1 MKIFLTPMLFL
12 LLSCGTHN
20 IEYNREKIIKKYS
33 MNFDILV
40 DSNKTDF
47 KNLYLNKDNIK
58 KTTVDKKNK
67 VVNIFQKTQSEF
79 IKLNSIYQD
88 SLNSNSSDLNN
99 KISLIVINGIP
110 IMESE
115 KSKILFDQSAINEL
129 KIIDAEIN
137 SQIFCRITDDNIL
150 IINTK

>member
-1 MKIFLTPMLFL
+1 
-12 LLSCGTHN
+12 
-20 IEYNREKIIKKYS
+20 